1 MVYSVKREE
10 LHAHRCKK
18 YPRTCPSIG
27 TKSNEFFFF
36 YCCISSTF
44 CFLFSFFFPFSSFF
58 LRVIYY
64 GFTPLPPSTCG
75 SGIGSP
81 FFLFPLPLLE
91 PSILSCKAA
100 CSLFRHHLHI
110 NTARELVGQH
120 LSGGNSTSRYLFSL
134 ILIIYLIFS
143 HLLCCKV
150 CSRCYFKR
158 LISLRATSDRCSEVD
173 VVLRHGYILHRYSLP
188 FFGV

>member
-18 YPRTCPSIG
+18 YPRMCPSIG

-36 YCCISSTF
+36 FTVV
-44 CFLFSFFFPFSSFF
+44 FLQPFSLSFFFLFFYFIFF

-64 GFTPLPPSTCG
+64 GFTPFPPSTCG
-75 SGIGSP
+75 SGIGSH

-91 PSILSCKAA
+91 PSFLSCKAT

-110 NTARELVGQH
+110 NAARELAGQH
-120 LSGGNSTSRYLFSL
+120 LMQG
-134 ILIIYLIFS
+134 
-143 HLLCCKV
+143 
-150 CSRCYFKR
+150 
-158 LISLRATSDRCSEVD
+158 
-173 VVLRHGYILHRYSLP
+173 
-188 FFGV
+188 